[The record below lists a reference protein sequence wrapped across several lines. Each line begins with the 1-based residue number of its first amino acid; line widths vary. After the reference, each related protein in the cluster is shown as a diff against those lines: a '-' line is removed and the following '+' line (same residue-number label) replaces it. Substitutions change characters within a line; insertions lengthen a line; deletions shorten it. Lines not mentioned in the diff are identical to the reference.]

1 MTMKGTVFPRPHR
14 WALDKKGQRYK
25 APLRAHEVA
34 TDEHG
39 APLRDRQGEVIKAGP
54 AGSTWTWQLTT
65 GTKKRG
71 DRKTH
76 GKGGYRIKGDAQAAL
91 TETLAALG
99 KGDKRPLMK
108 RSDQTLGE
116 HLDGWL
122 AACCVRQRN
131 PIKETTEAAYRTA
144 IRAWIKPHI
153 GKLLLADLDRDHLVA
168 LYATLRARGARGGKP
183 LGDRSVQLVHGILRK
198 SLASAVTGDKIPVS
212 PVDRI
217 PDDDR
222 PTHKAEKVDDR
233 HWTPTEAA
241 AFLVHTRD
249 DRLHALDALALDT
262 GARRGEMAG
271 LRWEYLDLDAGVMTV
286 RINRVLVDGR
296 PMESTPKTKN
306 SRRTISLHPA
316 TVAVLKSWRKAQLGE
331 RLAAGAAWGVPDGVT
346 GQEACEAAREAA
358 TALGGY
364 VFADELGRPYC
375 VEMSNRFEDIQ
386 EGFTARR
393 LTFHG
398 LRHTSA
404 TTALV
409 NLVPVHVVSARLG
422 HSKVSITYDNYAHVI
437 PGQDGDA
444 ATAIGNA
451 LWGVA
456 ATGS

>member
-1 MTMKGTVFPRPHR
+1 MQGTVFPRPHK

-25 APLRAHEVA
+25 APLRPHEVA
-34 TDEHG
+34 TDVDG
-39 APLRDRQGEVIKAGP
+39 TPLLDGKGEPIKAGP

-108 RSDQTLGE
+108 RSVDTVGE

-122 AACCVRQRN
+122 AACQVRQRR
-131 PIKETTEAAYRTA
+131 PLKESTASAYRTA
-144 IRAWIKPHI
+144 IKAWIKPHI
-153 GKLLLADLDRDHLVA
+153 GKILLADLDRDHLVG
-168 LYATLRARGARGGKP
+168 LYRTLRTRGARGGKP
-183 LGDRSVQLVHGILRK
+183 LGDRSVQLVHTVLTK
-198 SLASAVTGDKIPVS
+198 SLASAVTGDKIPAS

-222 PTHKAEKVDDR
+222 PTHKAEKLDDR
-233 HWTPTEAA
+233 HWTPDEAA

-249 DRLHALDALALDT
+249 DRLHAVDALALDT
-262 GARRGEMAG
+262 GARRGELAG
-271 LRWEYLDLDAGVMTV
+271 LRWEYLDLDAGTMTV
-286 RINRVLVDGR
+286 RLTRGLVDGK
-296 PMESTPKTKN
+296 PIEGTPKTKQ
-306 SRRTISLHPA
+306 SRRTIRLHPA
-316 TVAVLKSWRKAQLGE
+316 TVAVLKAWRKAQLAE
-331 RLAAGAAWGVPDGVT
+331 RLAAGAAWGVPDGVSNPD
-346 GQEACEAAREAA
+346 ECEQAREA
-358 TALGGY
+358 TRELSGY
-364 VFADELGRPYC
+364 VFTDELGRPYC
-375 VEMSNRFEDIQ
+375 VELSKRFEQVQ

-409 NLVPVHVVSARLG
+409 KLVPVHVVSARLG
-422 HSKVSITYDNYAHVI
+422 HSKVSITYDVYAHVI
-437 PGQDGDA
+437 PGQDDDA
-444 ATAIGNA
+444 AAAIGDA
-451 LWGVA
+451 LWGIA